1 MRAALFV
8 VICAILMPGHAQTR
22 LRPEVNDLIQRGNL
36 ARQRAQESEALTYY
50 RQALEQAR
58 ALNDSGGE
66 AAALHA
72 LGVALISQG
81 RPQEAISYLNQA
93 LQRWQT
99 LKDSDCEANTLH
111 NLGVA
116 YTNLGK
122 PREALAAYERALS
135 LRRALQQRHGEAT
148 TLQGIAL
155 VYFGLYD
162 TKQAQHYFE
171 QALKIWDALDN
182 KPAQAETLRYIGQLY
197 QASGQWHAAL
207 ASYEKALALCQ
218 EVRSPDLEAKLLAS
232 IASLYLTLGQ
242 PELALNYYH
251 QALELRQTEDNPREM
266 VITHLGLGHLY
277 VRTGQVEKARQHYE
291 KALELSRAA
300 RYERGEV
307 SALNALGNLLADKE
321 PAQAETL
328 YRQAYARAQ
337 ALGDTAGQ
345 AGAQANLGLLYA
357 RTQRPNEARQAFET
371 ALALYTQLGDPR
383 GEMYVLSNLGTLA
396 YNQNDLDTAI
406 QHYLA
411 AIDRAEKIREQIGAL
426 TEGRLSFQAERQS
439 LYTTTIALL
448 ARAKRTEEAFLLT
461 QRAKGRTLSDLM
473 DAGRVS
479 LASLLTPEEREQE
492 RMLRFRVDRA
502 NQNLLTIRSD
512 PNADPAVVE
521 QFREEARQAEREL
534 QAFLDR
540 VAARLPALAA
550 SPHASP
556 TLQQI
561 ADALPPQSALL
572 EYLAIPT
579 SKGNQSVVLVFCLTK
594 EKDQPRLSVH
604 QITLQKPLGELTE
617 AFVLTCATPEGKYE
631 APAREMHRLLLGPVQ
646 GRIASAKTLIICP
659 DVELWDVPFQA
670 LLNTQGFLWEQYTL
684 IYAPSASIAVR
695 LREVPNRP
703 RPEKEMLMVANPQF
717 GMLTLARADEAR
729 PLTAGSRPL
738 TAGERPLTA
747 GERPLTAGERPI
759 TAGERPITA
768 GERPITAGAR
778 PITAGA
784 RPITAGA
791 RPITAGA
798 RDITG
803 QYLAEL
809 GVRITP
815 LPGTEQEAQR
825 IAPLFPDHTLFKGA
839 DAQEATLKAEMGKY
853 RYLHLATHGYFND
866 ATPLQS
872 GLVLAEP
879 AENSGEDGI
888 LTAREL
894 MEIPLSAEMVVLSAC
909 ESARGQAR
917 PGEGTMGMV
926 WALSVCGVPVQI
938 LSQWKVSDESTAL
951 LMSRFYAL
959 LKQGLTPEEA
969 LRRAG
974 LEVKQDPRF
983 QHPYYWAPF
992 IRIGAF

>member
-1 MRAALFV
+1 MMRIALFA
-8 VICAILMPGHAQTR
+8 VICAVLIPGHAQTR

-36 ARQRAQESEALTYY
+36 ARQRAQDAEALAYY

-72 LGVALISQG
+72 LGVALIGQG
-81 RPQEAISYLNQA
+81 RSHEAVPYLNQA
-93 LQRWQT
+93 LQQWQA
-99 LKDSDCEANTLH
+99 LRDSDCEANTLH

-122 PREALAAYERALS
+122 PREAFQAYERALT
-135 LRRALQQRHGEAT
+135 LRRALQQRHGEAS

-162 TKQAQHYFE
+162 IKQAQRYFE
-171 QALKIWDALDN
+171 QALKIWQDLGN
-182 KPAQAETLRYIGQLY
+182 KPAQAETLRYLGQLH
-197 QASGQWHAAL
+197 QASGQWQAAL

-218 EVRSPDLEAKLLAS
+218 EARNPDIEAKLLAS

-242 PELALNYYH
+242 PELALNYYR
-251 QALELRQTEDNPREM
+251 QALELRQSEDNPRE
-266 VITHLGLGHLY
+266 VALTHLGLGHLY
-277 VRTGQVEKARQHYE
+277 LRTGQVDKARQHYE

-300 RYERGEV
+300 SYGRGEV
-307 SALNALGNLLADKE
+307 SALNALGNLLADTE
-321 PAQAETL
+321 PSQAEAL

-337 ALGDTAGQ
+337 TLGDTAGQ

-357 RTQRPNEARQAFET
+357 RTKRPDEAQRAFET
-371 ALALYTQLGDPR
+371 ALALYTRLGDPR
-383 GEMYVLSNLGTLA
+383 GEMYVLSNMGTLA
-396 YNQNDLDTAI
+396 YNRNDLNSAI
-406 QHYLA
+406 QHYLT
-411 AIDRAEKIREQIGAL
+411 AIERAEKIREQIGAL

-439 LYTTTIALL
+439 LYTTTVALL
-448 ARAKRTEEAFLLT
+448 ARAKRTEEAFLLA

-473 DAGRVS
+473 NAGRVS
-479 LASLLTPEEREQE
+479 LSSLLTPEEREQE

-540 VAARLPALAA
+540 VAVRIPALAT
-550 SPHASP
+550 SPQSSL

-572 EYLAIPT
+572 EYLAIPS
-579 SKGNQSVVLVFCLTK
+579 SKKGEGVVLVFCLTK
-594 EKDQPRLSVH
+594 EQDKPCLSVY
-604 QITLQKPLGELTE
+604 QINLQKPLGELTE
-617 AFVLTCATPEGKYE
+617 SFVLTCATPEGKYE
-631 APAREMHRLLLGPVQ
+631 APAREMYRLLLGPVQ

-670 LLNTQGFLWEQYTL
+670 LLTAQGFLWERYTL
-684 IYAPSASIAVR
+684 IYAPSASIAMR

-717 GMLTLARADEAR
+717 GMLTLARVDESR

-768 GERPITAGAR
+768 GERPITAGE
-778 PITAGA
+778 

-815 LPGTEQEAQR
+815 LPGTEQEAQQ
-825 IAPLFPDHTLFKGA
+825 IAQLFPEHTLLKGK

-872 GLVLAEP
+872 GIVLAEP
-879 AENSGEDGI
+879 AEDSGEDGI

-917 PGEGTMGMV
+917 PGEGTMGLV

-969 LRRAG
+969 LRRAA

-992 IRIGAF
+992 IRLGAF